1 VNAPRYSVSKD
12 LVFSGAHAIDLPGG
26 RCETR
31 HGHNWRIR
39 VTVQAT
45 ELDSLGMV
53 MDFAELKRAARKIL
67 DVWEHRDLNE
77 TAPFDRLNPTAEN
90 IARLVFEGLGAQLND
105 SRLAVRRV
113 EVWETE
119 HSRAVVELGG

>member
-1 VNAPRYSVSKD
+1 VSSPIYSVSKD
-12 LVFSGAHAIDLPGG
+12 LLFSGAHAITLPGG
-26 RCETR
+26 RCEAR

-45 ELDSLGMV
+45 ALDGLGMV
-53 MDFAELKRAARKIL
+53 MDFAELKRAARGVL
-67 DVWEHRDLNE
+67 DAWEHRDLNE

-90 IARLVFEGLGAQLND
+90 IARLLFEGLAVQLND
-105 SRLAVRRV
+105 ARLAVRRV

-119 HSRAVVELGG
+119 RSRAVVELP